1 MSIQPATANLPP
13 IQQNGHYALVLRLT
27 DTFRAVTVNNVTSTF
42 SSPCHG
48 FSANE
53 KVVILNRDADS
64 DFSVLTGSSI
74 ETFTQSC
81 TLKFNRIYYV
91 SSDGLTGSTFMLS
104 EDLGGTPLVL
114 GGTADTNVYFA
125 ARPMS
130 IADYVIDAD
139 ICEAQTAAR
148 LEVATFQVQ
157 IVDVMDGVFKI
168 SLNPATTSQMI
179 PGSYVYDLSVTP
191 PNGKRFY
198 AMRGTVPVELTRS
211 R

>member
-27 DTFRAVTVNNVTSTF
+27 DTFRAVTVNNPTSTF
-42 SSPCHG
+42 TSPCHG
-48 FSANE
+48 FQAGQ

-64 DFSVLTGSSI
+64 DFSVLTGSDI
-74 ETFTQSC
+74 QTFTQSC
-81 TLKFNRIYYV
+81 TLKFNKIYYV
-91 SSDGLTGSTFMLS
+91 SSEGLTGSAFKLS
-104 EDLGGTPLVL
+104 EDLSGPTLEL

-125 ARPMS
+125 ARPIS

-139 ICEAQTAAR
+139 ICEAQTAIR

-157 IVDVMDGVFKI
+157 IVDTVDGVFKI
-168 SLNPATTSQMI
+168 SLAPPVTTQLM